1 MKKKKKMKK
10 MKKVAPDP
18 EGTRYVINVH
28 MVGEYFGSM
37 KVKGGPGAIPACDQ
51 RGAVVLHV
59 TREGAQEEIDRLT
72 TERAAEGKAV
82 KATVLTFKEWRKQ
95 YHGFVI
101 YAPKFKGGQG
111 DYRTL
116 SRHERHATKGGTYF
130 VGW

>member
-1 MKKKKKMKK
+1 MKKKT
-10 MKKVAPDP
+10 KKVAPDP

-28 MVGEYFGSM
+28 ITEEY
-37 KVKGGPGAIPACDQ
+37 GGPGAIPACDQ
-51 RGAVVLHV
+51 RGAVVLHD

-95 YHGFVI
+95 YHGFII
-101 YAPKFKGGQG
+101 YAPKHKGGHG
-111 DYRTL
+111 DYRILT
-116 SRHERHATKGGTYF
+116 RHERHATKGGTYF